1 MPGTHDRCPALGTYD
16 SIRTEAALA
25 NLSGRD
31 GAALAL
37 RPAKSALADSAVRS
51 QAEERIAS
59 GEPILAGLVAAAT
72 IRDEPPQYRGDL
84 LSDAATTVPIAVG
97 EAVTQLEAIRLRR
110 GIENA
115 AFDNVWR
122 G

>member
-1 MPGTHDRCPALGTYD
+1 MLTAVHGLTRQVAVDT
-16 SIRTEAALA
+16 
-25 NLSGRD
+25 GRN
-31 GAALAL
+31 
-37 RPAKSALADSAVRS
+37 
-51 QAEERIAS
+51 
-59 GEPILAGLVAAAT
+59 LVAAAT

-84 LSDAATTVPIAVG
+84 LSDAATTVLIAVG